1 MTADVSGVKEPLVD
15 VRTLLHVALVG
26 GAAIAVRL
34 AARPL
39 GEMWSMALFGAVFLG
54 GQNIAIVGRAGG
66 FRRRP
71 VAAALFFLAMVS
83 LGALLGAWA
92 ARLV

>member
-1 MTADVSGVKEPLVD
+1 MAVEVTGIKESVVD
-15 VRTLLHVALVG
+15 ARTLWHVVLVV
-26 GAAIAVRL
+26 GAAIVVRL

-39 GEMWSMALFGAVFLG
+39 GETWSMALFGAVFLG
-54 GQNIAIVGRAGG
+54 GQNLAIVGRAGG

-71 VAAALFFLAMVS
+71 VAATLLLLTMLS